1 MTNVLDIEPLHF
13 KTYKEFETYVQDPL
27 YELDDE
33 HPGLCIAL
41 HADQDLD
48 SEHAKKNGP
57 EVTVKI
63 YTETRDG
70 KSPSNGGS
78 ADPPTQQTV
87 VPNTYSRATNMYAK
101 GPQVW
106 ASELYYR

>member
-101 GPQVW
+101 GP
-106 ASELYYR
+106 